1 MELTLNTKLI
11 SGKIEEIVSHAKKE
25 LYIVSP
31 YIKLTE
37 WEGLRNNLMKFC
49 NGSKGRKLIFLIR
62 ENDENKPN
70 KALEEIRKFEDCS
83 QIYLIRDLHAK
94 LYVNER
100 TALLTSMNL
109 YDYSSQYN
117 HEIGV
122 VFSKSKDTEHYDNIK
137 TFITNLIHDAD
148 YIEQHI
154 TEKKG
159 TEFNSSYRSSQDG
172 WKQGTF
178 TVLSTGYKWVKVL
191 TEDGHQ
197 HKIAKDL
204 SEMDD
209 GTPFTA
215 RVKISWNFGL
225 FKRECVYEYVQ
236 ILEVDAVCIVCG
248 TPTVFDMD
256 YPVCSACYIKPRF
269 NSKCDLLRCHVCG
282 EPSPRISYEK
292 PLCYS
297 CYQEN
302 C

>member
-1 MELTLNTKLI
+1 MVGNRGLTVLQPVI
-11 SGKIEEIVSHAKKE
+11 VGKVPLKMDINI
-25 LYIVSP
+25 
-31 YIKLTE
+31 
-37 WEGLRNNLMKFC
+37 N
-49 NGSKGRKLIFLIR
+49 SKGRVI
-62 ENDENKPN
+62 
-70 KALEEIRKFEDCS
+70 
-83 QIYLIRDLHAK
+83 
-94 LYVNER
+94 
-100 TALLTSMNL
+100 
-109 YDYSSQYN
+109 
-117 HEIGV
+117 
-122 VFSKSKDTEHYDNIK
+122 
-137 TFITNLIHDAD
+137 
-148 YIEQHI
+148 
-154 TEKKG
+154 
-159 TEFNSSYRSSQDG
+159 
-172 WKQGTF
+172 
-178 TVLSTGYKWVKVL
+178 
-191 TEDGHQ
+191 
-197 HKIAKDL
+197 
-204 SEMDD
+204 EMDD